1 VDSHTGLADHREARE
16 WLDGRL
22 REAELCGDPL
32 SIALVDIDRMR
43 SVNGVFGVAVGD
55 AMICRVADLLR
66 SATGAN
72 DLAARVGGD
81 EFLLAW
87 VGDDADEAAAEV
99 DDLRRR
105 FEAME
110 TELVIGARISGLTL
124 SAGIAQLP
132 NPIAPALVQPAEIM
146 LAQADLALDTAKR
159 AGGNCVRI
167 A

>member
-1 VDSHTGLADHREARE
+1 VDSHTGLADRREARE

-22 REAELCGDPL
+22 READLHGDPL

-43 SVNGVFGVAVGD
+43 SVNAVFGVEVGD

-87 VGDDADEAAAEV
+87 VGDDADEAPP
-99 DDLRRR
+99 RRTT
-105 FEAME
+105 F
-110 TELVIGARISGLTL
+110 VGASRRWRRS
-124 SAGIAQLP
+124 S
-132 NPIAPALVQPAEIM
+132 
-146 LAQADLALDTAKR
+146 
-159 AGGNCVRI
+159 
-167 A
+167 